1 MFIFSVSSENGRKRG
16 RNVPENGPPAAF
28 FTAARSVRRTGLA
41 VSALQK
47 AAFHGLKGGISEG
60 KRMPFGT

>member
-16 RNVPENGPPAAF
+16 RNVPENGQSAPF
-28 FTAARSVRRTGLA
+28 FTAARSVRRTGLT

-47 AAFHGLKGGISEG
+47 AVFYGLKGGISEG